1 LDKRQMVMEVLVI
14 DEVLVIGVLMSQIL
28 VIEAV
33 VVP

>member
-1 LDKRQMVMEVLVI
+1 MVMEVLVI

-33 VVP
+33 GVP